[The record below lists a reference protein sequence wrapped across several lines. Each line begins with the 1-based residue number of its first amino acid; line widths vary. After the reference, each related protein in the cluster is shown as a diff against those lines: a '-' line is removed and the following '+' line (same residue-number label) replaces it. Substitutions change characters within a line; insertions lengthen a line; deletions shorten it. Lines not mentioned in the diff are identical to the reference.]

1 MHRSVFCF
9 LWTAREVQEAEQKKY
24 ISCPFCS
31 FLCLF
36 ALLKLIDLAFV
47 TPAWQTNKHKKNEK
61 IQKLKVNTA
70 GVQAICSGVNERV
83 MYVKKDRN
91 SRVC

>member
-47 TPAWQTNKHKKNEK
+47 TPAWQTNNQKKNEK
-61 IQKLKVNTA
+61 NTKIESKYGWCASDLLRCELKGNV
-70 GVQAICSGVNERV
+70 R
-83 MYVKKDRN
+83 KKR
-91 SRVC
+91 S